1 MEEEFCKGHSNRM
14 PITLR
19 RRPNRAIRLRPDPL
33 KRPRFLSS
41 PQKGWHPA
49 IVGLSAPGHDFC
61 SPDFSVR
68 VLQGRPSFTNK
79 NRNFS
84 ERRKEMYMDKVGLFF
99 YYNHQDKIIA
109 DTLVEA
115 LAFVSQTL
123 DVFIDHSGLEGGDD
137 YEDKIHKSISK
148 SLWFIIICP
157 LSITSRRDMSYCF
170 YEAGQFQA
178 RLGTQ
183 NSIAEVRNRICCL
196 YEGQIPGPL
205 SRYQGTRVSS
215 INRDGRQVD
224 LFRMTHLMLKIQTC
238 FLI

>member
-1 MEEEFCKGHSNRM
+1 
-14 PITLR
+14 
-19 RRPNRAIRLRPDPL
+19 
-33 KRPRFLSS
+33 
-41 PQKGWHPA
+41 
-49 IVGLSAPGHDFC
+49 
-61 SPDFSVR
+61 
-68 VLQGRPSFTNK
+68 
-79 NRNFS
+79 
-84 ERRKEMYMDKVGLFF
+84 MYMDKVGLFVS
-99 YYNHQDKIIA
+99 YNHQDKIIA

-137 YEDKIHKSISK
+137 YEDKIHEFISK
-148 SLWFIIICP
+148 SPWFIIICP

-170 YEAGQFQA
+170 YEAGQFRA

-215 INRDGRQVD
+215 INRDGRQVNLSSDDTLDVEDTD
-224 LFRMTHLMLKIQTC
+224 LFSLFETIIKRSGSTPLVDLGDQTVRKALRSGIKRIISA
-238 FLI
+238 FNAAGINDFIDEVVFQPRISFIISPAADGSRGLTPGYRD